1 MKYIFDDKNRILD
14 RRMIFDQSNYTVT
27 IINNGVEDIKTL
39 DRADFIEVLDQCFMY
54 YNLGIQER

>member
-1 MKYIFDDKNRILD
+1 MKYIFDDKTRILD
-14 RRMIFDQSNYTVT
+14 RRMIFDQSTYTVT
-27 IINNGVEDIKTL
+27 IINHGVEDIKTL

>member
-1 MKYIFDDKNRILD
+1 MKYIFDDKTRILD
-14 RRMIFDQSNYTVT
+14 RRMIFDQSTYTVT

-54 YNLGIQER
+54 YSLGIKER

>member
-1 MKYIFDDKNRILD
+1 MKYIFDDKTRILD
-14 RRMIFDQSNYTVT
+14 RRMIFDQSTYTVT
-27 IINNGVEDIKTL
+27 IINTGVEDIKTL

>member
-1 MKYIFDDKNRILD
+1 MKYIFDDKTRILD

-54 YNLGIQER
+54 YNLDIKER

>member
-14 RRMIFDQSNYTVT
+14 RRMIFYQSTYTVT
-27 IINNGVEDIKTL
+27 IINHGVEDIKTL

-54 YNLGIQER
+54 YNLDIKER

>member
-1 MKYIFDDKNRILD
+1 
-14 RRMIFDQSNYTVT
+14 MIFDQSTYTVT

-54 YNLGIQER
+54 YNLGIKER

>member
-1 MKYIFDDKNRILD
+1 MKYIFDDKTRILD
-14 RRMIFDQSNYTVT
+14 RRMIFDQSTYTVT
-27 IINNGVEDIKTL
+27 IINHGVEDSKTL

>member
-1 MKYIFDDKNRILD
+1 MKYIFDDKSRILD
-14 RRMIFDQSNYTVT
+14 RRMIFDQSTYTVT
-27 IINNGVEDIKTL
+27 IINHGVEDIKTL

>member
-1 MKYIFDDKNRILD
+1 MKYIFDDKTRILD
-14 RRMIFDQSNYTVT
+14 RRMIFDQSTYTVT

-54 YNLGIQER
+54 YNLDIKER

>member
-1 MKYIFDDKNRILD
+1 MKYIFDDKTRILD
-14 RRMIFDQSNYTVT
+14 RRMIFDQSTYTVT

-54 YNLGIQER
+54 YNLGIKER